1 MIREKANNG
10 VKDLVDKIF
19 NLRQM
24 FTNAN
29 RTISLIIN
37 DVNENVIRVTNIQ
50 PRNKKEIN
58 DCDHRIN
65 L

>member
-1 MIREKANNG
+1 M

-29 RTISLIIN
+29 RMISFTIN
-37 DVNENVIRVTNIQ
+37 DVNENVIRMTNIQ
-50 PRNKKEIN
+50 ARNKKEIN
-58 DCDHRIN
+58 DCAHRIN
-65 L
+65 DCEGQI